1 MKGPGAVAGSSMAAP
16 LSRAYDDPSSLE
28 IIEDTTVGRNLNL
41 GKPLTTV
48 ADAKKKIFSGSSGSS
63 KMALTKPGYTWS
75 AQQGLPGTLICY

>member
-1 MKGPGAVAGSSMAAP
+1 MKGPGAGAGSSMAAP